1 MKSSNKIQYIII
13 SVITILIILIFVV
26 SIIFFKKYDNN
37 TYKITNGGFTYDE
50 NSNLIEVKNNSV
62 LKMDYNGNYK
72 LSMIDDLLR
81 VSYNLGNVAI
91 INNES
96 SSDLYLY
103 GVYYQ
108 ILSDGTVSKLNNQNI
123 VSKIDNALF
132 FKISDRKYLLVDKN
146 IVSNDGLIKTKD
158 YLIVEIDKNGNSK
171 LYNNY
176 INVKTINPIVLS
188 TSLYDFDVANELL
201 ITNKNTINLK
211 KVIGS
216 SNMYEKEEEESDEEV
231 SDTLDSKTINSTT
244 DYLLKQNEYLR
255 KQIDNQQDYYNSYFN
270 TLKNTFNNLTES
282 LTESNQK
289 SNELQQELNET
300 KKLVRNSDM
309 IKWLSLG
316 IIQNG
321 VSTINVNYNVFDP
334 TNEYTTVFIYVNDN
348 KHIID
353 KSKSSILVRNLSPN
367 TVYQIKIGYTLK
379 GVEGE
384 VIQDV
389 VSITTENPS
398 YELKIKK
405 KSLSGVSYYLK
416 VDKNYICNSAKLN
429 LYSDGNMVKSVN
441 IEPNEYVDGKT
452 GFIEIDDLGLVV
464 ILKLEDVTFDEDVV
478 DLNVY
483 SKIINSD

>member
-1 MKSSNKIQYIII
+1 
-13 SVITILIILIFVV
+13 
-26 SIIFFKKYDNN
+26 
-37 TYKITNGGFTYDE
+37 
-50 NSNLIEVKNNSV
+50 
-62 LKMDYNGNYK
+62 
-72 LSMIDDLLR
+72 
-81 VSYNLGNVAI
+81 
-91 INNES
+91 
-96 SSDLYLY
+96 
-103 GVYYQ
+103 
-108 ILSDGTVSKLNNQNI
+108 
-123 VSKIDNALF
+123 
-132 FKISDRKYLLVDKN
+132 
-146 IVSNDGLIKTKD
+146 LIKTKD